1 MNGQIDQKTLHALV
15 DRLPECEWAA
25 VHQALLERLA
35 EHDPLLRALL
45 NAPEDDEPLSEE
57 DRAAI
62 DEAMESIARGEP
74 TIPHE
79 ELMRE
84 LGL

>member
-1 MNGQIDQKTLHALV
+1 MIGQIDKTKLHALV
-15 DRLPECEWAA
+15 DKLPECELES
-25 VHQALLERLA
+25 VYQALLERLA
-35 EHDPLLRALL
+35 EHDPLLRVLL

-74 TIPHE
+74 AIPHE

>member
-1 MNGQIDQKTLHALV
+1 MIGQIDKTTLHALV

-45 NAPEDDEPLSEE
+45 NAPEEEPEE
-57 DRAAI
+57 DEIEALE
-62 DEAMESIARGEP
+62 EAMESIARGEP
-74 TIPHE
+74 AIPHE